1 MNWLIDTCVISELV
15 RPSPDKK
22 VVEWIDSQDEDRLFL
37 SVITFG
43 ELEKGISMLD
53 VKAPRRAKLENWVK
67 EELTRRFEGRIIP
80 IDFEISLRWGKIVAE
95 SKREGKLT
103 STIDSLLAA
112 TALQH
117 GLSLVTRNTV
127 DFAFANLEVFNP
139 WK

>member
-53 VKAPRRAKLENWVK
+53 VKAPRQAVRRKNHTHRFRDQPAMGQNRGGIKK
-67 EELTRRFEGRIIP
+67 RRKTHFDHRFPTRRHRSAAWVEPGDAKYRRFRIC
-80 IDFEISLRWGKIVAE
+80 ELGSV
-95 SKREGKLT
+95 
-103 STIDSLLAA
+103 
-112 TALQH
+112 
-117 GLSLVTRNTV
+117 
-127 DFAFANLEVFNP
+127 
-139 WK
+139 